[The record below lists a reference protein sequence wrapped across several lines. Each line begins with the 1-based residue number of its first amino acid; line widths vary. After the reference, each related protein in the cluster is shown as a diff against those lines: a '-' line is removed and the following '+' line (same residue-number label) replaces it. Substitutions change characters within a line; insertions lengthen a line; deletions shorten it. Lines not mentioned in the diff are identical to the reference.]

1 MNSENDLF
9 ENQSDGIV
17 PAEKN
22 ETTAPAPKRR
32 GRPRKN
38 PQPVNTDSEQDT
50 SAESVPAPAAAENK
64 PPRAD
69 GEKKKEISKTG

>member
-22 ETTAPAPKRR
+22 ETPAPAPKRR

-38 PQPVNTDSEQDT
+38 PTP
-50 SAESVPAPAAAENK
+50 
-64 PPRAD
+64 
-69 GEKKKEISKTG
+69 